1 MKSKA
6 PAKSIKTKA
15 VIIDSDN
22 EAMEVEEETVA
33 SSEGE
38 NSTLESFHISRGRK
52 ISVGCFKNG
61 DVFVDIRETHPRKK
75 RLRRG
80 QGIRLTMTQWRKI
93 LGLIPEIEKSINK
106 VSSQNK
112 A

>member
-61 DVFVDIRETHPRKK
+61 DVFKK